1 MTVIATAGHVDHGK
15 SSLVRSLTG
24 TDPDRLEEERR
35 RGLTI
40 DLGFA
45 HTVLPSGTEL
55 SFIDVPGHV
64 RFLRN
69 MLAGVGGVSA
79 CVFVVAATEGW
90 KPQSEEHLRILE
102 LLGIRHGI
110 IALTKIDLV
119 DDEWLELAQMEVADH
134 VEGTFLEGVPTVPVS
149 STSETGLDAMRWEL
163 DALIARSTV
172 AVDRKRPRLW
182 LDRVFA
188 AKGSGTIGTGTLV
201 GGSLQTDQLV
211 TIEPSGHSARV
222 RAIQTAGNT
231 VEQIGAGNRVAV
243 NLAGVDH
250 TDVKRGDAV
259 IEPGRWRLTK
269 RFDAS
274 LRVLDA
280 LDHDVSRRGAYV
292 AYLGSGEHAV
302 KLRVLGAQEL
312 GPGTTGAVRLF
323 LPSALPLLP
332 GDRFVLRESGR
343 DETVGGGEVLDID
356 PVLRASRAA
365 PDRSIERLVRERGW
379 LTVDQIEQLTGEVVD
394 PVVGEWVT
402 TNKSLVELGAAIIER
417 VAEAGPAGLDLAAF
431 DDRERTVLL
440 TLDAVVVSNGLV
452 QPADAVDPYEDHPA
466 LVELFAGGF
475 APPSLG
481 DVDRNDLREL
491 VRRGHVVQRDGIG
504 FHRDA
509 IDAAAFVAAELLA
522 EHVDGFTV
530 AQFRD
535 ATGASRKYALPLVA
549 ELDARGITR
558 RRNDLR
564 IGGPRLPAV

>member
-211 TIEPSGHSARV
+211 TIEPGGHSARV

-452 QPADAVDPYEDHPA
+452 RPADAVDPYEDHPA
-466 LVELFAGGF
+466 LAELFAGGF

-504 FHRDA
+504 FHRDT